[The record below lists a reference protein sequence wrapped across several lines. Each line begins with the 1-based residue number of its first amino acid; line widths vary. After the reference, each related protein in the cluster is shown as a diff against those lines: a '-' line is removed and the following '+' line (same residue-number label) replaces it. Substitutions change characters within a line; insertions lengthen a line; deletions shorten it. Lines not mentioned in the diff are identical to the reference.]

1 MVRSACGY
9 SIGLWIS
16 VRNVSRSDANRRVC
30 GHPAT
35 AGPATRLRQPEVIYD
50 RCVPENNGAASP
62 VSLQESSA
70 SQQEERADAGP
81 RLRGVI
87 TDWGGV
93 MTNPIAEAMNAWL
106 DADGIDR
113 ASFAAVI
120 RPWLKQAYGEVGDT
134 SPVHALERGECEHE
148 EFERL
153 LADRL
158 VRFDGQPV
166 VASGLLNRMFAGS
179 IMESAM
185 RELMSALRKAGVRTA
200 LLSNSWGGTGYPRDL
215 FPEMFDVVVI
225 SSEVGMR
232 KPEEEIFRHAA
243 ALLGLEPE
251 ECVFIDDIEA
261 NVLAAEAVGL
271 VGVHHH
277 EASRT
282 AERLGELLGIQ
293 LA

>member
-1 MVRSACGY
+1 M
-9 SIGLWIS
+9 
-16 VRNVSRSDANRRVC
+16 SRPR
-30 GHPAT
+30 
-35 AGPATRLRQPEVIYD
+35 
-50 RCVPENNGAASP
+50 
-62 VSLQESSA
+62 ESSE
-70 SQQEERADAGP
+70 SQQQEEADAGP
-81 RLRGVI
+81 RPRGVI

-93 MTNPIAEAMNAWL
+93 MTNPIAEAMNIWL

-120 RPWLKQAYGEVGDT
+120 RPWLKQAYGEVGDS
-134 SPVHALERGECEHE
+134 SPVLALERGECEYE

-153 LADRL
+153 LAERL

-166 VASGLLNRMFAGS
+166 VATGLLNRMFAGS
-179 IMESAM
+179 IMEAAM
-185 RELMSALRKAGVRTA
+185 RELMRALRKAGVRTA
-200 LLSNSWGGTGYPRDL
+200 LLSNSWGSTGYPRDL

-251 ECVFIDDIEA
+251 ECVFIDDLEA
-261 NVLAAEAVGL
+261 NVLAAEAIGL

-277 EASRT
+277 EPSRT

>member
-1 MVRSACGY
+1 MSQEE
-9 SIGLWIS
+9 SW
-16 VRNVSRSDANRRVC
+16 VS
-30 GHPAT
+30 
-35 AGPATRLRQPEVIYD
+35 
-50 RCVPENNGAASP
+50 
-62 VSLQESSA
+62 QE
-70 SQQEERADAGP
+70 EERAAPGP

-93 MTNPIAEAMNAWL
+93 MTNPIAEAMNSWL

-113 ASFAAVI
+113 ASFTAVI
-120 RPWLKQAYGEVGDT
+120 RPWLKLAYGEVADT

-158 VRFDGQPV
+158 IRFDGQPV
-166 VASGLLNRMFAGS
+166 VATGLLNRMFAGS

-185 RELMSALRKAGVRTA
+185 LELMRALRQAGVRTA

-243 ALLGLEPE
+243 ALLGLEPG
-251 ECVFIDDIEA
+251 ECVFVDDIEA

-277 EASRT
+277 EPSLT

>member
-1 MVRSACGY
+1 M
-9 SIGLWIS
+9 
-16 VRNVSRSDANRRVC
+16 
-30 GHPAT
+30 
-35 AGPATRLRQPEVIYD
+35 
-50 RCVPENNGAASP
+50 
-62 VSLQESSA
+62 
-70 SQQEERADAGP
+70 
-81 RLRGVI
+81 
-87 TDWGGV
+87 
-93 MTNPIAEAMNAWL
+93 
-106 DADGIDR
+106 
-113 ASFAAVI
+113 I
-120 RPWLKQAYGEVGDT
+120 RPWLKQAYGAVGDS

-158 VRFDGQPV
+158 VRFDGRPV
-166 VASGLLNRMFAGS
+166 VAAGLLDRMFAGS

-185 RELMSALRKAGVRTA
+185 RELMRALREAGVRTA

-232 KPEEEIFRHAA
+232 KPEEKIFRHAA

-271 VGVHHH
+271 VGVHHR
-277 EASRT
+277 EPSGT

>member
-1 MVRSACGY
+1 MDVGS
-9 SIGLWIS
+9 
-16 VRNVSRSDANRRVC
+16 
-30 GHPAT
+30 
-35 AGPATRLRQPEVIYD
+35 
-50 RCVPENNGAASP
+50 PEN
-62 VSLQESSA
+62 
-70 SQQEERADAGP
+70 GP

-93 MTNPIAEAMNAWL
+93 MTNPMAEAMNAWL

-113 ASFAAVI
+113 KSYAAAI
-120 RPWLKQAYGEVGDT
+120 RPWLAQAYEAGSTGN
-134 SPVHALERGECEHE
+134 PVHALERGECVAE
-148 EFERL
+148 EFERA

-166 VASGLLNRMFAGS
+166 VAEGLLNRMFAAS
-179 IMESAM
+179 TMVAAM
-185 RELMSALRKAGVRTA
+185 RELMRALRQAGVRTA
-200 LLSNSWGGTGYPRDL
+200 LLSNSWGGTGYPRDI

-225 SSEVGMR
+225 SAEVGMR

-251 ECVFIDDIEA
+251 ECVFIDDIQA

-271 VGVHHH
+271 VGVCHR
-277 EASRT
+277 EPSRT
-282 AERLGELLGIQ
+282 AELLGELLGIQ

>member
-1 MVRSACGY
+1 VPQSNGSA
-9 SIGLWIS
+9 S
-16 VRNVSRSDANRRVC
+16 V
-30 GHPAT
+30 
-35 AGPATRLRQPEVIYD
+35 
-50 RCVPENNGAASP
+50 ASP
-62 VSLQESSA
+62 QDASA
-70 SQQEERADAGP
+70 EAAP

-93 MTNPIAEAMNAWL
+93 MTNPLAEAMNAWL

-113 ASFAAVI
+113 KSFAAVI
-120 RPWLKQAYGEVGDT
+120 RPWLAQAYEAGGAAN
-134 SPVHALERGECEHE
+134 PVHALERGECGDE
-148 EFERL
+148 EFERV
-153 LADRL
+153 LAGRL

-166 VASGLLNRMFAGS
+166 VSEGLLTRMFAAS
-179 IMESAM
+179 TMEVAM
-185 RELMSALRKAGVRTA
+185 RELLRAIRKAGVRTA

-232 KPEEEIFRHAA
+232 KPEEEIFRHTA
-243 ALLGLEPE
+243 ALLGLEPA
-251 ECVFIDDIEA
+251 ECVFIDDIQA

-277 EASRT
+277 EPSRT

>member
-1 MVRSACGY
+1 
-9 SIGLWIS
+9 
-16 VRNVSRSDANRRVC
+16 
-30 GHPAT
+30 
-35 AGPATRLRQPEVIYD
+35 
-50 RCVPENNGAASP
+50 VPENNGTASP
-62 VSLQESSA
+62 VSLQEPSV
-70 SQQEERADAGP
+70 SQQEDRADAGP

-93 MTNPIAEAMNAWL
+93 MTNPIAEAMNTWL

-113 ASFAAVI
+113 ASFSAVI

-166 VASGLLNRMFAGS
+166 VATGLLNRMFAGS

-185 RELMSALRKAGVRTA
+185 RELMRALRKAGVRTA

-271 VGVHHH
+271 VGVHHR
-277 EASRT
+277 EPSRT

>member
-1 MVRSACGY
+1 MSTDNSLIVSTSVARSVEDV
-9 SIGLWIS
+9 IGTGRY
-16 VRNVSRSDANRRVC
+16 VQRSRSEGSTCGPLRRI
-30 GHPAT
+30 G
-35 AGPATRLRQPEVIYD
+35 VIYD
-50 RCVPENNGAASP
+50 RWVPESNGAASSVNPQEPP
-62 VSLQESSA
+62 VRPEEGSA
-70 SQQEERADAGP
+70 KAGP

-93 MTNPIAEAMNAWL
+93 MTNPMAETMNAWL

-113 ASFAAVI
+113 KSYAAAI
-120 RPWLKQAYGEVGDT
+120 RPWLAQAYGAAGHGN
-134 SPVHALERGECEHE
+134 PVHALERGEWGHE
-148 EFERL
+148 EFERV
-153 LADRL
+153 LAGQL

-166 VASGLLNRMFAGS
+166 VPDGLLNRMFAAS
-179 IMESAM
+179 TMEVAM
-185 RELMSALRKAGVRTA
+185 RELMRALRKAGVRTA

-271 VGVHHH
+271 VGVHHR
-277 EASRT
+277 EPSRT
-282 AERLGELLGIQ
+282 AERLGQLLGIR